1 MVSHGYRGGPT
12 LDYPSIEWEFT
23 SMMFPIQIPSS
34 WLTKTTRFPMLD
46 TCSEPNLEV
55 AKNPHRMCLR
65 HCDMCS
71 LSYNCWFKSSNPFF
85 LLNRILVQCPDC
97 CYPILLSQ
105 RPVAFVRYFIIGWFH
120 SMMIIIAAGLYISTY
135 LHIYIYYRWIDRQ
148 TSRTIFID

>member
-1 MVSHGYRGGPT
+1 MFSQKAVGLTTMVSHGYRGGPT

-85 LLNRILVQCPDC
+85 FAESHFGSVSWL
-97 CYPILLSQ
+97 LLSN
-105 RPVAFVRYFIIGWFH
+105 FVVSTPSGVCKVLHYW
-120 SMMIIIAAGLYISTY
+120 MIPFNDDHNCCRSVYIYISTY
-135 LHIYIYYRWIDRQ
+135 TIDE
-148 TSRTIFID
+148 